1 MTDRDLHV
9 FVLLV
14 MIALMV
20 GLIETV
26 LDITPSTRDGIVDAI
41 MVAGV
46 GAGFYK
52 IGKESR

>member
-14 MIALMV
+14 MIALGV

-41 MVAGV
+41 MVASV
-46 GAGFYK
+46 GAVFYK